1 MPWPETVWP
10 WMTLSLSSSKL
21 LRPAHSHK
29 IDWPR
34 PAAIIFKLPRLE
46 VQGLSQHG
54 WPLWQVYF
62 ARISCWRMGILSML
76 RLNSLASQGNGLRN
90 FICPSLPISSTANP
104 RGRNFLRRAVSS
116 AGFASTNT
124 TTSRA
129 ANSSAPWCKDFI
141 WVWKFT
147 SKSVFAKTITGR
159 FTHKYPSIVVSYVTS
174 TKMVSRLSAPPKLGS
189 AATQIAAINDFM
201 MTPFKFDI
209 GLLKAFAKRGSL

>member
-1 MPWPETVWP
+1 
-10 WMTLSLSSSKL
+10 MTLSLSSSKPL
-21 LRPAHSHK
+21 SPTHSHI
-29 IDWPR
+29 IDCPR
-34 PAAIIFKLPRLE
+34 PRAIICRLPRLGL
-46 VQGLSQHG
+46 QGSAQHG
-54 WPLWQVYF
+54 GPIWLVYF
-62 ARISCWRMGILSML
+62 ERISCWRIGILSML

-147 SKSVFAKTITGR
+147 SKSVLAKTITGR
-159 FTHKYPSIVVSYVTS
+159 FSHKYPSIVVSFVTS
-174 TKMVSRLSAPPKLGS
+174 TKMVLRLSAPPKLGS
-189 AATQIAAINDFM
+189 AATQIAA
-201 MTPFKFDI
+201 TVSYTH
-209 GLLKAFAKRGSL
+209 LRALET